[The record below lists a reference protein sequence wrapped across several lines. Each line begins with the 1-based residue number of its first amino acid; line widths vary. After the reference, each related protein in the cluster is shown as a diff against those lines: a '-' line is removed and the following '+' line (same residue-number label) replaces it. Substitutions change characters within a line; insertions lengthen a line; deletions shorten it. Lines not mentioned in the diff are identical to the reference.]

1 MCFKLFISLL
11 IVFEILRFAQDDTE
25 DEAAKIRYFRLTS
38 NSYALKKTSRTF
50 LLIASNSSCCEIPL
64 ISAMR

>member
-25 DEAAKIRYFRLTS
+25 DEVAKIRHFRLTT
-38 NSYALKKTSRTF
+38 NSYALKKTLRTF
-50 LLIASNSSCCEIPL
+50 LLMASASSSNDIL
-64 ISAMR
+64 LTSAIR

>member
-25 DEAAKIRYFRLTS
+25 DEVAKIRHFRLTT
-38 NSYALKKTSRTF
+38 NSYALKKTLRTF
-50 LLIASNSSCCEIPL
+50 LLMASTSSCSEIL
-64 ISAMR
+64 LVSAMR

>member
-25 DEAAKIRYFRLTS
+25 DEAAKIRHFRLTT
-38 NSYALKKTSRTF
+38 NSYALKKTLRTF
-50 LLIASNSSCCEIPL
+50 LLMASASSSNDIL
-64 ISAMR
+64 LTSAIR